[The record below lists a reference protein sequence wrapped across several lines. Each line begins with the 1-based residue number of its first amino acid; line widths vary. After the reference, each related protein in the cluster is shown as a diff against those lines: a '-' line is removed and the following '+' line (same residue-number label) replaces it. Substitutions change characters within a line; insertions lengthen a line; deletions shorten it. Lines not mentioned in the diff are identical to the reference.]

1 MIGGG
6 PAGVSAALQGAELGA
21 QVTLVERKR
30 VGGTSVNE
38 GPAPVRTLARAA
50 RLVRDAR
57 SWETFGLRGSAPEVD
72 VKAAVANAVRV
83 ADYSHDVKR
92 MSEYIASCG
101 VELVQGVGQC
111 WFVDPHTI
119 ETPDG
124 QRYSG
129 DAIIIAVGGHAGR
142 LPIPGA
148 ELALTYEDIR
158 SLDELPV
165 STVVIGGS
173 DTGCQLASILVDF
186 GSQVTV
192 LEYAERIKPRS
203 DHDVSDA
210 LAAAFT
216 AKGMRI
222 VTGTQAT
229 EIERSGE
236 VFLVHHLVDGVRQT
250 VAADLVFFAVGWPG
264 NADTLRPEAIG
275 LQTARGYVTV
285 DDRLVSSVPH
295 ILAAGDATGL
305 SMLVP
310 SARQQGLVAAENA
323 VLGTRRRNTHEI
335 VPTGS
340 FTDPEY
346 GSVGLTEQEARA
358 RYDCEVAIVRYDDLL
373 RPVVDARSGGFCKLI
388 VEPTGATS
396 WARTCSASTRPRSS
410 RWWPPV
416 WPPTCASSSWPIC
429 SSPSLRSPRRWAWPR
444 RSACVN
450 WVSPAWPSSGASCGR
465 RRPTPTPQRSG
476 PTPGR
481 DLFAM
486 YRSARCRR
494 MTQ

>member
-21 QVTLVERKR
+21 QVTLIERKR

-72 VKAAVANAVRV
+72 VKAAVANAMRV

-92 MSEYIASCG
+92 MSEYIAGCG
-101 VELVQGVGQC
+101 VELVQGVGEC
-111 WFVDPHTI
+111 WFVDEHTI
-119 ETPDG
+119 QTPDG
-124 QRYSG
+124 RRFSG
-129 DAIIIAVGGHAGR
+129 DAIIVAVGGHAGR

-192 LEYAERIKPRS
+192 LEFAERIKPRS

-229 EIERSGE
+229 EIERAGD
-236 VFLVHHLVDGVRQT
+236 VFLVHHLVDGARRT

-264 NADTLRPEAIG
+264 NADTLRPETIG

-285 DDRLVSSVPH
+285 DDRLVSTVPH

-388 VEPTGATS
+388 VESNRRYILGAHVLGEYSAEIIQMVATCMATNMRIEQLADLQFAFPTFTEAVGMAAQKCVRQLGI
-396 WARTCSASTRPRSS
+396 ARLAQQWSELRPQAPDPGSVGDGVRSDT
-410 RWWPPV
+410 WP
-416 WPPTCASSSWPIC
+416 
-429 SSPSLRSPRRWAWPR
+429 
-444 RSACVN
+444 
-450 WVSPAWPSSGASCGR
+450 
-465 RRPTPTPQRSG
+465 
-476 PTPGR
+476 
-481 DLFAM
+481 
-486 YRSARCRR
+486 
-494 MTQ
+494 

>member
-57 SWETFGLRGSAPEVD
+57 AWETFGLRGVAPVVD
-72 VKAAVANAVRV
+72 VKAAVANAMRV

-92 MSEYIASCG
+92 MSDYIESCG
-101 VELVQGVGQC
+101 VRLVQGVGSS
-111 WFVDPHTI
+111 WFVDEHTI
-119 ETPDG
+119 GTQDG
-124 QRYSG
+124 ARFSG
-129 DAIIIAVGGHAGR
+129 DAIVVAVGGHAGR
-142 LPIPGA
+142 LPIPGSD
-148 ELALTYEDIR
+148 LALTYEDIR
-158 SLDELPV
+158 SLTELPV

-192 LEYAERIKPRS
+192 LEYADRIKPRS
-203 DHDVSDA
+203 DRDVSDG

-216 AKGMRI
+216 TKGMRI
-222 VTGTQAT
+222 VTGTRAT
-229 EIERSGE
+229 SIERSGD
-236 VFLVHHLVDGVRQT
+236 VFLVRHSTDGVEHT
-250 VAADLVFFAVGWPG
+250 IAAELVFFAVGWPG
-264 NADTLRPEAIG
+264 NADALRPETIG
-275 LQTARGYVTV
+275 LRTEGGYVTV
-285 DDRLVSSVPH
+285 DDRLVSNIDH
-295 ILAAGDATGL
+295 IFAAGDATGL

-310 SARQQGLVAAENA
+310 SARQQGLIAAENA
-323 VLGTRRRNTHEI
+323 VMGTRRRNTHEI

-346 GSVGLTEQEARA
+346 GSVGLTEDEARA

-388 VEPTGATS
+388 VESNRRYILGAHVLGEYSAEIIQMVATCMATNMRIEQLADLQFAFPTFTEAVGMAAQKCVRQLGIARLAQQWSELRPQAAEPPDPPQPGARYS
-396 WARTCSASTRPRSS
+396 
-410 RWWPPV
+410 
-416 WPPTCASSSWPIC
+416 
-429 SSPSLRSPRRWAWPR
+429 
-444 RSACVN
+444 
-450 WVSPAWPSSGASCGR
+450 
-465 RRPTPTPQRSG
+465 
-476 PTPGR
+476 
-481 DLFAM
+481 
-486 YRSARCRR
+486 
-494 MTQ
+494 